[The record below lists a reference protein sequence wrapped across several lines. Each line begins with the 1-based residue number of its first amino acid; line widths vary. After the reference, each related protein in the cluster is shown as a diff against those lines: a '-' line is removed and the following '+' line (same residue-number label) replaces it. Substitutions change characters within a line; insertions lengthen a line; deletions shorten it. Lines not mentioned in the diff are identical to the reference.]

1 MKKTADR
8 AMVGF
13 PRGHLLVAYM
23 LGGQA
28 VRLRYTFKRPR
39 TDRSFFRLI
48 AF

>member
-28 VRLRYTFKRPR
+28 VRLRYTPKTSETGRPF
-39 TDRSFFRLI
+39 SVGN
-48 AF
+48 